1 MKGIHNIAAVTN
13 AMPPLNAVLRYSAD
27 PMDLFQELSIDAAD
41 NTILSLVDG
50 KRTLKEI
57 LSLSPLGDFQT
68 MGTLYALLGTRVLY
82 ISMQKSGQEDIP
94 EDLLKES
101 SPKIDPAFVDRV
113 DSLYRRLAGI
123 DHYSFLGIEK
133 RATPDT
139 IRKAYYTAA
148 KEYHPDRH
156 LQLPSVDLKNKLNAI
171 FSRLTEV
178 YKTLS
183 NPMTRASYDEK
194 VSIPSPVAQQS
205 TTELAKARCEQGKE
219 AFKRGAFAEARELFG
234 QAIYLDDSVA
244 DYYFHLG
251 RVLLHE
257 HTFREAGKML
267 NQALTRDPFNADYLS
282 ELGHVYLR
290 LGFHL
295 RAKSS
300 FEKAIK
306 SDPHNTRAITGLHML
321 QNFSGS

>member
-1 MKGIHNIAAVTN
+1 MLVELGYLKPEDIIWSVKKQVEEIIFSIFRWEDGSFAFFESPRLSDKVITLKLSTANIIYQGVKGIHDIASVTN

-41 NTILSLVDG
+41 NNILSLVDG

-68 MGTLYALLGTRVLY
+68 MVTIHALLSTRILY
-82 ISMQKSGQEDIP
+82 ISMQKSDQEDIH

-101 SPKIDPAFVDRV
+101 SPKIDAVFIERV
-113 DSLYRRLAGI
+113 DSLYSRLSGI

-148 KEYHPDRH
+148 KEYHPDKH

-178 YKTLS
+178 YRTLS
-183 NPMTRASYDEK
+183 NPTDE
-194 VSIPSPVAQQS
+194 
-205 TTELAKARCEQGKE
+205 
-219 AFKRGAFAEARELFG
+219 
-234 QAIYLDDSVA
+234 
-244 DYYFHLG
+244 
-251 RVLLHE
+251 
-257 HTFREAGKML
+257 
-267 NQALTRDPFNADYLS
+267 
-282 ELGHVYLR
+282 
-290 LGFHL
+290 
-295 RAKSS
+295 
-300 FEKAIK
+300 
-306 SDPHNTRAITGLHML
+306 GLV
-321 QNFSGS
+321 